1 MQMYSRDVMKENIER
16 VRSSI
21 ADAAREAGRDP
32 SEITLI
38 GVSKFF
44 PAEYAKQAFELGL
57 TDLGE
62 NRPEEMHAKKEEL
75 DQQGIRPNWH
85 LIGTIQSRK
94 VRLIVGEPYL
104 IHSVDT
110 YSLAKEISKRSE
122 AKGIVSSILLEVN
135 VSGEESKHGF
145 SREEVLNSLEDLLL
159 LPNLSIEGL
168 MTMAPIQQ
176 KEGEAR
182 VVFEKARVLFDE
194 ISHMGVKEDSWNK
207 LSMGMSGDYRDAI
220 VCGSTH
226 VRVGTAIF
234 GKRDYPDPV

>member
-1 MQMYSRDVMKENIER
+1 MNMYSPEQMKENIEK
-16 VRSSI
+16 VRGQI

-32 SEITLI
+32 KEITLI

-44 PAEYAKQAFELGL
+44 PAEYAAQAFSLGL

-62 NRPEEMHAKKEEL
+62 NRPEELHAKKETL
-75 DQQGIRPNWH
+75 DQEGIHPNWH

-94 VRLIVGEPYL
+94 VRMIAGDPYL

-110 YSLAKEISKRSE
+110 ISLAKEISKRYQAKDIE
-122 AKGIVSSILLEVN
+122 AKILLEVN

-145 SREEVLNSLEDLLL
+145 TEEEVKSQFSDILALPSLQVC
-159 LPNLSIEGL
+159 GL

-176 KEGEAR
+176 KEGQAR
-182 VVFEKARVLFDE
+182 EVFEKAKVLFDDLKTL
-194 ISHMGVKEDSWNK
+194 GADSSSWK
-207 LSMGMSGDYRDAI
+207 YLSMGMSGDYKDAI
-220 VCGSTH
+220 ICGATH
-226 VRVGTAIF
+226 VRIGTAIF

>member
-1 MQMYSRDVMKENIER
+1 MNMYSPEKMKENIER
-16 VRSSI
+16 VREQI

-32 SEITLI
+32 KEITLI

-44 PAEYAKQAFELGL
+44 PAEYAAQAFSLGL

-62 NRPEEMHAKKEEL
+62 NRPEELHAKKETL
-75 DQQGIRPNWH
+75 DQEGIHPNWH

-94 VRLIVGEPYL
+94 VRMIAGDPYL

-110 YSLAKEISKRSE
+110 LSLAQEISKRYT
-122 AKGIVSSILLEVN
+122 AKELTARILLEVN

-145 SREEVLNSLEDLLL
+145 SSEETKENFETIMSL
-159 LPNLSIEGL
+159 PSIQVCGL

-176 KEGEAR
+176 REGEAR
-182 VVFEKARVLFDE
+182 EVFEKTRVLFDE
-194 ISHMGVKEDSWNK
+194 MKTLGADPDSWK
-207 LSMGMSGDYRDAI
+207 YLSMGMSGDYKDAI
-220 VCGSTH
+220 ICGATH
-226 VRVGTAIF
+226 VRIGTAIF

>member
-1 MQMYSRDVMKENIER
+1 MNMYSKEQMQENILKVKEQ
-16 VRSSI
+16 I
-21 ADAAREAGRDP
+21 KDAARAAGRDA

-62 NRPEEMHAKKEEL
+62 NRPEEMHEKKAVL
-75 DQQGIRPNWH
+75 DEQGICPNWH

-104 IHSVDT
+104 IHSVDSV
-110 YSLAKEISKRSE
+110 SLAKEISKRSS
-122 AKGIVSSILLEVN
+122 AKEITSDILLEVN

-145 SREEVLNSLEDLLL
+145 SKEELKASMEDLLA
-159 LPNLSIEGL
+159 LPNISLHGI

-176 KEGEAR
+176 QSGQAAK
-182 VVFEKARVLFDE
+182 VFEDARALFDE
-194 ISHMGVKEDSWNK
+194 MKHYGVDMNCWKEM
-207 LSMGMSGDYRDAI
+207 SMGMSGDYKEAI
-220 VCGSTH
+220 ACGSTF
-226 VRVGTAIF
+226 VRIGTAIF

>member
-1 MQMYSRDVMKENIER
+1 MEMYSKEVMKEKIAM
-16 VRSSI
+16 VRESI
-21 ADAAREAGRDP
+21 AEAAKESGRDP
-32 SEITLI
+32 SDITLI

-44 PAEYAKQAFELGL
+44 PAEYARQAFELGL

-62 NRPEEMHAKKEEL
+62 NRPEEMHAKKETL
-75 DQQGIRPNWH
+75 DPQGIHPNWH

-94 VRLIVGEPYL
+94 VRLIVGETYL

-110 YSLAKEISKRSE
+110 LSLAKEISKRSE
-122 AKGIVSSILLEVN
+122 AKGIVSPILLEVN

-145 SREEVLNSLEDLLL
+145 SKEEVINSLETLIQ

-168 MTMAPIQQ
+168 MTMAPIQH

-182 VVFEKARVLFDE
+182 AIFEKTRVLFDE
-194 ISHMGVKEDSWNK
+194 ISHLGVKKEKWNK
-207 LSMGMSGDYRDAI
+207 LSMGMSGDYKDAI
-220 VCGSTH
+220 ICGSTH
-226 VRVGTAIF
+226 VRIGTAIF

>member
-1 MQMYSRDVMKENIER
+1 MQMYSPEQMRENIEK
-16 VRSSI
+16 VREQI

-44 PAEYAKQAFELGL
+44 PAEYAAQAFSLGL
-57 TDLGE
+57 ADLGE
-62 NRPEEMHAKKEEL
+62 NRAEEMHGKKETL
-75 DQQGIRPNWH
+75 DAQGLHPNWH
-85 LIGTIQSRK
+85 LIGTLQSRK
-94 VRLIVGEPYL
+94 VRMIVGDPYL

-110 YSLAKEISKRSE
+110 LSLAREISKRYT
-122 AKGIVSSILLEVN
+122 AKEIDAKILLEVN

-145 SREEVLNSLEDLLL
+145 SSDELKEQFDEILALPSLRVC
-159 LPNLSIEGL
+159 GL

-182 VVFEKARVLFDE
+182 GVFEKAHILFDE
-194 ISHMGVKEDSWNK
+194 MKSRGASSIDWQYM
-207 LSMGMSGDYRDAI
+207 SMGMSGDYRDAI
-220 VCGSTH
+220 ICGATH
-226 VRVGTAIF
+226 VRIGTAIF